1 MRGKYKGGVKVVSD
15 DGSCG
20 EWEATVGGWKKLK
33 RGKMRAKRLIETL
46 SKIVVNERV
55 KLRQLLRLS
64 WRHRRA
70 VCGGWLVWEDNSLY
84 G

>member
-46 SKIVVNERV
+46 SKIVVTERV

-64 WRHRRA
+64 RRHKLKP
-70 VCGGWLVWEDNSLY
+70 VVDGWFGEDNSLY